1 MYSHV
6 SLHACIYSRF
16 ICFHLPASASIQPSL
31 FYRDDKKLCCL
42 LHVGGVAVVNSY
54 AAAATTEEDR
64 RWGLAGATGSQTL
77 GFVIGPG
84 MVEEKGIMIM
94 MM

>member
-1 MYSHV
+1 M
-6 SLHACIYSRF
+6 
-16 ICFHLPASASIQPSL
+16 
-31 FYRDDKKLCCL
+31 
-42 LHVGGVAVVNSY
+42 VNSY

-94 MM
+94 MMRGYRKGGSIMGSRSEEEKRNTIQWIHYLVCIKLCAP